1 MINDIVVFVILA
13 AIVALVY
20 FQHKSVVKKSAVNI
34 ASQLNEDEAAVRR
47 HWSGKSNQEHWLF
60 KTSFP
65 NAIKYEAN
73 AALNHE
79 LQQVQVA
86 RRLYAQSSASRQAVA
101 SN

>member
-20 FQHKSVVKKSAVNI
+20 FQHKKVARQSAVNI
-34 ASQLNEDEAAVRR
+34 ASKLNEDEAAVRR
-47 HWSGKSNQEHWLF
+47 HWSGKSNQDHWLF

-65 NAIKYEAN
+65 NAIKFDTN

-79 LQQVQVA
+79 LQQVQNA
-86 RRLYAQSSASRQAVA
+86 RRLYAQSSVSRQVVA
-101 SN
+101 G